1 MVRRRLLRRALAV
14 ALVVVLGVVRIA
26 VCEVLVRRVVVV
38 GVMVILRV
46 LVDAQLAAQTI
57 QVGPAAVVLQ
67 SASNLHLL
75 GLGSAAPH
83 WLDPLDG
90 RGPVVGPTY
99 ARLRIHSRARHD
111 PTHQAT
117 ATTVP
122 VLRPARYVVCAVAA
136 PARG

>member
-1 MVRRRLLRRALAV
+1 MAPETRPSTTLDRSQIPRRLLRRTLAV

-26 VCEVLVRRVVVV
+26 VCEVLIRRRVVVV

-46 LVDAQLAAQTI
+46 LVDAQLAAQTVK
-57 QVGPAAVVLQ
+57 VGPAAVVLQ
-67 SASNLHLL
+67 PASNLHLL

-83 WLDPLDG
+83 WLDPLDD

-122 VLRPARYVVCAVAA
+122 V
-136 PARG
+136 